1 MVPGPEE
8 DELPGDEHRES
19 ELPPR
24 PSAAPA
30 EREHVHRGRLERMLP
45 ELIRRGLEKGL
56 EAGLGTLQTL
66 SKTEESVRG
75 AVTDGK
81 LPREVAGYVFAA
93 IEDTKN
99 GMLRVV
105 AREVREFLEAT
116 DLATEMQ
123 KALTTLSFEIKTEIR
138 FVPNEAGTGVRP
150 EVKAGRT
157 SVKRKTTDEPA
168 DPAAPPVT
176 PEPAAAPPEESR
188 SLLRRRSRP
197 RRSKE

>member
-1 MVPGPEE
+1 MQSDPEE
-8 DELPGDEHRES
+8 ERADS
-19 ELPPR
+19 ELPPPR
-24 PSAAPA
+24 PSEAPT
-30 EREHVHRGRLERMLP
+30 EREHAHRGRLERMLP

-75 AVTDGK
+75 AVTDAK

-138 FVPNEAGTGVRP
+138 FVPNDAGTGVRP

-157 SVKRKTTDEPA
+157 SIKRKTTDEPA
-168 DPAAPPVT
+168 AET
-176 PEPAAAPPEESR
+176 IGAAAPTEPEAATEQAR
-188 SLLRRRSRP
+188 SILRRRP
-197 RRSKE
+197 RARRKE